1 MQKPLDRRT
10 LLRGAGVSM
19 ALPWLEAMLPARVS
33 APTPPVRLAWVYV
46 PNGVHIE
53 HWRESG
59 VELPRTLAPLKDFR
73 SRLSL
78 HAGLGQQN
86 AYALGDG
93 PGDHA
98 RAAAAWLTCT
108 HPLKDPGQVRLGVSA
123 DQLAGRFLGRETP
136 LGSLVVGCQGAR
148 LSGQCDSGYACAYS
162 GHVSWQDE
170 VTPAAKHQFPDRI
183 FDALFRAGAAP
194 GTEGLAAQRRA
205 GRSGVLDVVRAE
217 AKSLAARV
225 GAADR
230 QRLERYL
237 GAVGELEQRI
247 ADAARLLRPDVADEL
262 RATGTPA
269 DLSEHAGQLGELIA
283 LAFATDVTRVATLMV
298 ANEGS
303 GRVYREV
310 GATEGH
316 HPLSHHR
323 KDPAKLKQIEAIDG
337 LHAGIL
343 ASFLGQMTKHAEG
356 DHDLLHSSL
365 VLYGS
370 GIADGNRHDHHDLP
384 SVLCGEGGGRV
395 TQGKDRRWEA
405 RTPLGD
411 LHLSMLHHAGV
422 PLAALGDAREP
433 LAGL

>member
-1 MQKPLDRRT
+1 MPKPLDRRT
-10 LLRGAGVSM
+10 LLRGAGASL

-33 APTPPVRLAWVYV
+33 APTPPVRLAWIYV
-46 PNGVHIE
+46 PNGVHVG
-53 HWRESG
+53 HWREPG
-59 VELPRTLAPLKDFR
+59 VRLPRTLAPLQEFR
-73 SRLSL
+73 ERISL

-86 AYALGDG
+86 ANSLGDG

-98 RAAAAWLTCT
+98 RASAAWLTCA
-108 HPLKDPGQVRLGVSA
+108 HPLKDSGQVRLGISA
-123 DQLAGRFLGRETP
+123 DQIAGRFLGQQTP
-136 LGSLVVGCQGAR
+136 LGSLVVGCQGSR
-148 LSGQCDSGYACAYS
+148 FSGQCDSGYACAYS

-170 VTPAAKHQFPDRI
+170 VTPAAKRQFPERI
-183 FDALFRAGAAP
+183 FDDLFRAGASP
-194 GTEGLAAQRRA
+194 GTEVLAAQRRS
-205 GRSGVLDVVRAE
+205 GRAGVLDLVRGE
-217 AKSLAARV
+217 AKRLAARV
-225 GAADR
+225 GTADR

-247 ADAARLLRPDVADEL
+247 ANSARLLRPDVADEL
-262 RATGTPA
+262 RPVGMPA
-269 DLSEHAGQLGELIA
+269 DLAEHAGQLGELIA

-323 KDPAKLKQIEAIDG
+323 KDPAKLAQIEAIDG

-343 ASFLGQMTKHAEG
+343 GSFLGRLTQVSEG
-356 DHDLLHSSL
+356 DDDLLHSSL

-370 GIADGNRHDHHDLP
+370 GVADGNRHDHHNLP
-384 SVLCGEGGGRV
+384 SVLCGEGGGAV
-395 TQGKDRRWEA
+395 TQGKDRGWEA
-405 RTPLGD
+405 HTPLGD

-422 PLAALGDAREP
+422 PLAPLGDARGP